1 MEKNDFGKKERKK
14 VSVKSREKKRN
25 VPGKKRNSPSVG
37 FDLVWGCL
45 DKHWK
50 ELEIILLWPLVLLQ
64 FCRVK

>member
-1 MEKNDFGKKERKK
+1 MEKNDFGKKKTEKSERK
-14 VSVKSREKKRN
+14 VPGKKRN

-37 FDLVWGCL
+37 FDLVWRCL